1 VNSSRDPQC
10 RVLERK
16 LRLFHCVSVFSCLPE
31 SVLLLIGILSVV
43 VLKRKL
49 RLFHWLGMLL
59 VCAGALIV
67 GSRCSL
73 SLSLSICLCVIVC
86 VCVEGGRG
94 GERERAREKESV
106 CMCVCVNAC
115 VRAYKFIG
123 SIVYVLGFRV

>member
-1 VNSSRDPQC
+1 VSCAGAQTPPLSLRKCFLLLTRKCSLTYRDPQC
-10 RVLERK
+10 RGFEAQTPPVSLAWHAPRV
-16 LRLFHCVSVFSCLPE
+16 RWGPHCRQQVF
-31 SVLLLIGILSVV
+31 
-43 VLKRKL
+43 
-49 RLFHWLGMLL
+49 
-59 VCAGALIV
+59 
-67 GSRCSL
+67 